1 VHPVILH
8 ARVRGV
14 PARRRGSC
22 TEEPRHDR
30 NRNRKDK
37 IRRSRELGGTRY
49 GAAARQ
55 EGQREQRK
63 RPIHELLTEATEA
76 IRDTD
81 PGDIASVLHRAWT
94 GVCLIGAAT
103 EILAVC
109 ADADDYRPRRLLA

>member
-1 VHPVILH
+1 MTATATARTRSAGPGSWAGH
-8 ARVRGV
+8 ATPRQ
-14 PARRRGSC
+14 PARKASASSASG
-22 TEEPRHDR
+22 
-30 NRNRKDK
+30 
-37 IRRSRELGGTRY
+37 
-49 GAAARQ
+49 
-55 EGQREQRK
+55 
-63 RPIHELLTEATEA
+63 PIHELLTEATEA